1 MQTIE
6 QLSSILRADKDY
18 LAKIDAHLSMLTGK
32 RGVLEKIVAANA
44 QAVTDRLATLGV
56 AKNAEAR
63 EIYDA
68 LISKIEADDHKVW
81 RAFGEPKCSDC
92 NDCDRILDVAK
103 KVAGVR
109 RGFFMKETKA
119 VEFLTKEPPREV
131 MKYLGYE
138 TVSAM
143 LAKENLYEV
152 MSALRFI
159 EGNEWLNNVFF
170 KQYESLT
177 PDDFEEREV
186 KARALSIKW
195 DAAAEKFV
203 RKKWH
208 NISHLKEL
216 GVVFVIPIH
225 LGISGEIL
233 RMLSLVFHYLHEVPF
248 YSDMFRRVA
257 EVPTTF
263 AANVISLLRGDV
275 FDRHM
280 PEGEKTFWLV
290 VQRYLAKD
298 DPNDWRLAVPRV
310 NPEALHWLKAEE
322 DLVKLGDAVD
332 GFSADI
338 AFWKNLGWVGDYFK
352 DEVGN
357 DTLVSFNIV
366 DTVMSLVKQKELIKY
381 LYHHQEALWNKIFA
395 EYFSRDELEKVSK
408 EYLLQGYFEI

>member
-1 MQTIE
+1 
-6 QLSSILRADKDY
+6 
-18 LAKIDAHLSMLTGK
+18 
-32 RGVLEKIVAANA
+32 
-44 QAVTDRLATLGV
+44 
-56 AKNAEAR
+56 
-63 EIYDA
+63 
-68 LISKIEADDHKVW
+68 
-81 RAFGEPKCSDC
+81 
-92 NDCDRILDVAK
+92 
-103 KVAGVR
+103 VAGTR
-109 RGFFMKETKA
+109 RGFFLKEAKA
-119 VEFLTKEPPREV
+119 VEFLKNEPPREV

-138 TVSAM
+138 SVDVM
-143 LAKENLYEV
+143 LAKEDLYEV

-170 KQYESLT
+170 KQYGTLT
-177 PDDFEEREV
+177 PNDFEEREV
-186 KARALSIKW
+186 KVKALSEKW
-195 DAAAEKFV
+195 VGAAEKFV

-216 GVVFVIPIH
+216 GVVFVIPIQ

-248 YSDMFRRVA
+248 YSDMFRRIA

-263 AANVISLLRGDV
+263 AANFTSLLRGDV

-280 PEGEKTFWLV
+280 PEGDKTFWLV

-298 DPNDWRLAVPRV
+298 DEHDWRLAVPRV

-332 GFSADI
+332 GFSADM
-338 AFWKNLGWVGDYFK
+338 AFWRDLGWVGDYFK

-357 DTLVSFNIV
+357 NTLVSFNIV
-366 DTVMSLVKQKELIKY
+366 DTVMSLVKEKELIKY
-381 LYHHQEALWNKIFA
+381 LYHHQEALWNKIFM

>member
-1 MQTIE
+1 MTPVE
-6 QLSSILRADKDY
+6 KLSNILRVDRDY
-18 LAKIDAHLSMLTGK
+18 LVKIDARLSAVTGK
-32 RGVLEKIVAANA
+32 RGVLDGIVEANTAA
-44 QAVTDRLATLGV
+44 VEHCLLTLGV
-56 AKNAEAR
+56 AKSAGAR
-63 EIYDA
+63 EVYDA
-68 LISKIEADDHKVW
+68 LISKIEADDHTIFK
-81 RAFGEPKCSDC
+81 AFGEPKCSSC
-92 NDCDRILDVAK
+92 NDCKRMLAVAK

-109 RGFFMKETKA
+109 EGFFMKEKKA
-119 VEFLTKEPPREV
+119 AEFLKHEPPREV
-131 MKYLGYE
+131 MKYLGYDSVE
-138 TVSAM
+138 TM
-143 LAKENLYEV
+143 LAKEDLYEV

-170 KQYESLT
+170 KQYETLT
-177 PDDFEEREV
+177 PDDFEERAV
-186 KARALSIKW
+186 VAQALSEKW
-195 DAAAEKFV
+195 VGAAEKFV

-298 DPNDWRLAVPRV
+298 DEHDWRLAVPRV
-310 NPEALHWLKAEE
+310 NPEALHWLRAEE
-322 DLVKLGDAVD
+322 DLVKLGDAVN
-332 GFSADI
+332 GFSADM
-338 AFWKNLGWVGDYFK
+338 AFWRDLGWVGDYFK

-357 DTLVSFNIV
+357 NTLVSFNIV
-366 DTVMSLVKQKELIKY
+366 DTVMSLVKEKELIKY
-381 LYHHQEALWNKIFA
+381 LYHHQEALWNKIFT